1 VKDLAKVVLALLA
14 CLSLVGFAACG
25 DDDEESSGGGAAVEN
40 ADSLTGSIA
49 IDGSSTVQPFA
60 EAAAELFNEEA
71 PEVQI
76 TVGGAGTGDGM
87 EKFCR
92 GEIPI
97 ADASRPIEAEEKQ
110 ACKEENITPVEVRVA
125 NDGVAVVTS
134 PSLEIDCLT
143 TDQLKD
149 LLGPDAT
156 ATNYSDVDPKL
167 PDAEVSLYTPG
178 EESGTFD
185 FFTEAVLETDAEQR
199 RENVQTSADD
209 NVLVRGVTGEDN
221 ALGYFGFSFA
231 EENKSDL
238 NIVKVDGGEGC
249 VEPTLEAIQNEE
261 YKPLARPLF
270 MYATTDTIKKPEV
283 KAFLD
288 FTVENQQRIAE
299 ASGIVPLTTEQ
310 QDETRQKLTQAEG
323 G

>member
-1 VKDLAKVVLALLA
+1 VKDLAKVALALLA
-14 CLSLVGFAACG
+14 CLALAGLAACG
-25 DDDEESSGGGAAVEN
+25 DDDDENGGGAVEN
-40 ADSLTGSIA
+40 AESLKGNIA

-60 EAAAELFNEEA
+60 EAAAELFNESA

-76 TVGGAGTGDGM
+76 TVGGAGTGDGF

-92 GEIPI
+92 GEIPV
-97 ADASRPIEAEEKQ
+97 ADASRPIEAEERQ
-110 ACKEENITPVEVRVA
+110 ACEEENIEPVQVRVA
-125 NDGVAVVTS
+125 NDGIAVVTNKN
-134 PSLEIDCLT
+134 LQIDCLT
-143 TDQLKD
+143 TQQLQE

-156 ATNYSDVDPKL
+156 ASKYSDVDPEL
-167 PDAEVSLYTPG
+167 PDEDVSLYTPG

-199 RENVQTSADD
+199 REQVQTSADD

-231 EENKSDL
+231 EENKADL
-238 NIVKVDGGEGC
+238 NVIQVDGGDGC
-249 VEPTLEAIQNEE
+249 VEPTLEAIQQEE
-261 YKPLARPLF
+261 YKPLSRPLF
-270 MYATTDTIKKPEV
+270 MYATAESIKQPEV
-283 KAFLD
+283 KAFID

-299 ASGIVPLTTEQ
+299 ASGIVPLTAEQ
-310 QDETRQKLTQAEG
+310 QDETRRKLGQATG